1 MTCSASRGSNVCR
14 PQGLRGRGAAGG
26 AGAAVQGAARGR
38 RGAGG
43 RGGRESA
50 ADCVTLTRP
59 TPLHNRSTDPHNE
72 LFDSRMKY
80 ARPAEMNPMAKR
92 RSEVHLLDGRG
103 RTRPAPEQLNEHVQK
118 PPQCAWLVVVVYYV
132 Y

>member
-1 MTCSASRGSNVCR
+1 MCR

-26 AGAAVQGAARGR
+26 

-43 RGGRESA
+43 AGGSTGATGGGGAGGRESA

-72 LFDSRMKY
+72 LFDSRVKN

-132 Y
+132 F